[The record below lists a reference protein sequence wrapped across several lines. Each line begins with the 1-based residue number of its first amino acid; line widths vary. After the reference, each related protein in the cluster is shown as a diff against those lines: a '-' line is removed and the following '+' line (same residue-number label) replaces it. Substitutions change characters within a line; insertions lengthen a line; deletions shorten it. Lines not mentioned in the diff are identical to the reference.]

1 MSRYVK
7 KNSKPSSKD
16 KWTPSGSPSK
26 LNVYIVKFDLAYLKN
41 TKARRERLKD
51 KPDVVT
57 KREVVYAYDEDVA
70 TFKLESLYS
79 DVGEIRDIQFVERKS
94 ITDHIRPILPY

>member
-26 LNVYIVKFDLAYLKN
+26 LSVYIAEFDLEYLKN
-41 TKARRERLKD
+41 TKARRERFKD

-57 KREVVYAYDEDVA
+57 KREVVYAPNADAAVD
-70 TFKLESLYS
+70 KLKYIYS
-79 DVGEIRDIQFVERKS
+79 DVGKIGHLQFIKRKS
-94 ITDHIRPILPY
+94 ITEHIRPILPY